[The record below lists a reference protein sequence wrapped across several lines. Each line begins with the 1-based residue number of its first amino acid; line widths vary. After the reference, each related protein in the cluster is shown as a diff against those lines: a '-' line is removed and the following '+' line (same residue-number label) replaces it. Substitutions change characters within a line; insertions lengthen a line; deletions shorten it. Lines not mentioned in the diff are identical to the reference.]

1 MHQFKEIVMDKEKNL
16 FFNNEFALKYDDL
29 VGKQNWYGAEIL
41 LGMIFDYLK
50 AKDKILDIGIGT
62 GLSATGFHALGLD
75 VYGLDY
81 SNEMLEVCR
90 QKDIAVDLKQFDLN
104 DTPLPYA
111 SNFFD
116 HISANAILYFID
128 KLDNL
133 FEEISRIIKAKGIWA
148 FIIEENIDPS
158 KPEIIK
164 KPRGKNGLITYKHS
178 QFYILDLMKN
188 NGFTLLKKVE
198 FIAENFQM
206 EGKPVSFVLYVTK
219 ANQAN

>member
-1 MHQFKEIVMDKEKNL
+1 MGKENNL

-62 GLSATGFHALGLD
+62 GLSATGFHTLGLD

-81 SNEMLEVCR
+81 SDEMLEVCR

-104 DTPLPYA
+104 DTLLPYS

-116 HISANAILYFID
+116 HISANAILYFIN

-158 KPEIIK
+158 KPDIIE
-164 KPRGKNGLITYKHS
+164 KPPGKNGLITYRHS

>member
-1 MHQFKEIVMDKEKNL
+1 MDKGSNL
-16 FFNNEFALKYDDL
+16 FLNNEFAFKYDDL
-29 VGKQNWYGAEIL
+29 VRRQNWYGAELL

-62 GLSATGFHALGLD
+62 GLSATGFHTLGLE

-81 SNEMLEVCR
+81 SNEMLEICG

-104 DTPLPYA
+104 NTPLPYP
-111 SNFFD
+111 SNCFN
-116 HISANAILYFID
+116 HVSANAVLYFID
-128 KLDNL
+128 KLDDL
-133 FEEISRIIKAKGIWA
+133 FKEISRIIKEKGIWA

-158 KPEIIK
+158 KPAVIE

-178 QFYILDLMKN
+178 QYYILDLMKK
-188 NGFTLLKKVE
+188 NGFTLLKKIE
-198 FIAENFQM
+198 FVAENFQM
-206 EGKPVSFVLYVTK
+206 EGKPVSFVLYVTE